1 METKKQITKKLL
13 LLALIP
19 VFMVCTSFQ
28 DPINGA
34 AQAVT
39 LNKILAVNIKELLE
53 SSKTLAEI
61 RELSKSAIRTKQEI
75 EKIYRLQEEIRKSL
89 KSGANILNLKNT
101 EIARQAENIT
111 GISLNPGDYIP
122 YTDYTKEIIR
132 EYDKK
137 HGGFRSTKGLYAMY
151 HYPTGALSGL
161 PRKKQN
167 LSAPGE
173 NFLMRFGHEKMYSDK
188 KLKAATLFKK
198 MAEEYTTKAL
208 EIETLIKDQSSEIA
222 MSDAERLA
230 LAAEAQRLLEK
241 SIEFKLKYDELIIEI
256 PTEAIG
262 HYHQFMENY
271 AFRDWLSSYQF

>member
-1 METKKQITKKLL
+1 METKKLGIKKSM

-19 VFMVCTSFQ
+19 IIIVCTSFQ
-28 DPINGA
+28 DPINGT
-34 AQAVT
+34 AQTVT

-61 RELSKSAIRTKQEI
+61 RELSKSAIETKREI
-75 EKIYRLQEEIRKSL
+75 EKIYRLQEEIRKNL

-101 EIARQAENIT
+101 EIVRQVENIT

-122 YTDYTKEIIR
+122 YTDYTKEFIR

-137 HGGFRSTKGLYAMY
+137 HGGFRSTKGLFAMY
-151 HYPTGALSGL
+151 HYPTGSLSSF

-167 LSAPGE
+167 FSQPGE
-173 NFLMRFGHEKMYSDK
+173 SYLIRFGQEKMYSDK
-188 KLKAATLFKK
+188 KLKAATIFKS
-198 MAEEYTTKAL
+198 MAEEYTAKAL
-208 EIETLIKDQSSEIA
+208 EIETLIKDQSAEIE

-230 LAAEAQRLLEK
+230 LAAEAQRLIEK
-241 SIEFKLKYDELIIEI
+241 SIEFKLKYDELIIEM
-256 PTEAIG
+256 PTEAMS
-262 HYHQFMENY
+262 HYHQMMENY